1 MNGRVTEKAA
11 EVKEICSEEVSRLV
25 SDLLNLRHLLGFQ
38 YEYISG
44 KGVAPS
50 EKSSRFHLPPVS
62 HLTCFEEEIDD

>member
-38 YEYISG
+38 YEYISR
-44 KGVAPS
+44 
-50 EKSSRFHLPPVS
+50 KSS
-62 HLTCFEEEIDD
+62 TI